1 MAGVRIPTLD
11 VPRIV
16 GVFGG
21 GPVECAAACQSVGF
35 SVSISTIRRWI
46 YRDRIPMDGWLMVA
60 RTYGLLRAPGIL
72 DLSTFWRMAT

>member
-1 MAGVRIPTLD
+1 MAGVRIPKLD
-11 VPRIV
+11 VARIV

-35 SVSISTIRRWI
+35 SVSVSTIRRWI

-60 RTYGLLRAPGIL
+60 WAWELTRGTIL
-72 DLSTFWRMAT
+72 DLSAFWKVKS

>member
-1 MAGVRIPTLD
+1 MRIPKLD
-11 VPRIV
+11 VARIV

-35 SVSISTIRRWI
+35 SVSVSTIRRWI

-60 RTYGLLRAPGIL
+60 WSYELKHDLKL
-72 DLSTFWRMAT
+72 DLNTFRKVKS